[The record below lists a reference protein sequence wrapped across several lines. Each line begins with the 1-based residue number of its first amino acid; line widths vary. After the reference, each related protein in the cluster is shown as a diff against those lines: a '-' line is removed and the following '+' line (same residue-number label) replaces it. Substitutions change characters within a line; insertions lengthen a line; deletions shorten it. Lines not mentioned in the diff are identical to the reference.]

1 MVLSLEFKGKKKK
14 KPSVLL
20 LVFWG
25 VEERRSYHRATNLLE
40 NSRLEPA
47 ISCDGEPVPDRVLLD
62 IMLLEFILPG
72 SPKTDLAVVDK
83 GSIGE
88 FVAEG
93 ELERFWLAECE
104 E

>member
-1 MVLSLEFKGKKKK
+1 M
-14 KPSVLL
+14 
-20 LVFWG
+20 
-25 VEERRSYHRATNLLE
+25 
-40 NSRLEPA
+40 
-47 ISCDGEPVPDRVLLD
+47 LD

>member
-1 MVLSLEFKGKKKK
+1 MEVCLEGLNRETLLCCFSWRVL
-14 KPSVLL
+14 
-20 LVFWG
+20 G
-25 VEERRSYHRATNLLE
+25 VEERRSYRCATNLFE

-72 SPKTDLAVVDK
+72 RPKTDLAVVDK